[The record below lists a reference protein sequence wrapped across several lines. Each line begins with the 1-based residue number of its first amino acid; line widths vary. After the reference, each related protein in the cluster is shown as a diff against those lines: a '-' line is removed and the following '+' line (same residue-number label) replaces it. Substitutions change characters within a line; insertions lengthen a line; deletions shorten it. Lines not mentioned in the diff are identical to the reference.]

1 MTNFWCNQI
10 YFVLL
15 QNMKK
20 IINSIEWFFTNPKWL
35 FFLGLII
42 SLTATTIEVVR
53 GRNTN
58 YFDYQDSTRM
68 FWEGL
73 TPYTLEFA
81 QAHSLYFLYLPVFC
95 VLYAPIFLLP
105 WWLGPYVWNI
115 GNFVLFSLAIWML
128 PKPLAPHR
136 TKIYLFLLSV
146 LMQSI
151 FCYQYN
157 TVVCYIFIFAFIL
170 LEKNKPFWAVLLIMI
185 SATTKVYGL
194 AELALLFCYPKVWR
208 NFGYAILCGVALL
221 MLPALNPHVDSLS
234 ALYQGTL
241 DMINDHHS
249 SADYIGILFARGLK
263 PLLLPNYRIVQMGV
277 LAILGIL
284 FFWRYKRWHD
294 FEFRLQ
300 ALAIIM
306 GYIILFSDSPETHTY
321 IIPLTSYVM
330 VFWLRPQ
337 RTWLDW
343 TLFWLL
349 FVNFMILPTDV
360 LCPAWL
366 HEYIHKTF
374 WLDVY
379 TYFICWLRIV
389 WWAVGPNRWLTADV
403 RSKMVELKVLLPI
416 LMLLLPL
423 GTQAQSKSNLRI
435 LKIKGVTYKMRLV
448 EGGTFMMGA
457 LPNDTLAD
465 KDEVRHQTT
474 VGDYYIG
481 ETEVTQELWEAI
493 MGKNRSKQKGA
504 KLPVEYI
511 TYNMCKEFIAKLNII
526 TGLQFR
532 LPTEAE
538 WEYAAR
544 GGRKSKNY
552 IYAGS
557 NNIEEVAH
565 SLANYKEHVYLP
577 VGQFK
582 PNELGLYDMSGN
594 VWEWCEDWYRQSPTS
609 KPSSNFHVIRGG
621 GYDCNPRYCRS
632 TNRYMYDQRR
642 RRDLVGFR
650 LALSPHFSINSFRDR

>member
-1 MTNFWCNQI
+1 
-10 YFVLL
+10 
-15 QNMKK
+15 MKK
-20 IINSIEWFFTNPKWL
+20 IINSIEWFFTNPKCL

-389 WWAVGPNRWLTADV
+389 WWAVGP
-403 RSKMVELKVLLPI
+403 KEELKAESVKLKILLPL
-416 LMLLLPL
+416 LMLSLPL
-423 GTQAQSKSNLRI
+423 GTMAQRRPATKVFSV
-435 LKIKGVTYKMRLV
+435 KGVQFKMQFV
-448 EGGTFMMGA
+448 QGGTFTMGA
-457 LPNDTLAD
+457 LPHDTLAD
-465 KDEVRHQTT
+465 DDEVRHR
-474 VGDYYIG
+474 VLVNNFYIG
-481 ETEVTQELWEAI
+481 ETEVTQELWEAV
-493 MGKNRSKQKGA
+493 MLKNRSKHRGNGQW
-504 KLPVEYI
+504 PVEYV
-511 TYNMCKEFIAKLNII
+511 TYDMCKDFIRRLNAL
-526 TGLQFR
+526 TGEHFR

-544 GGRKSKNY
+544 GGKKSKGY
-552 IYAGS
+552 LYAGS
-557 NNIEEVAH
+557 NRIEEVA
-565 SLANYKEHVYLP
+565 YKNMEERIPMP
-577 VGQFK
+577 VAQFK

-594 VWEWCEDWYRQSPTS
+594 VWEWCEDWYRKTPTS

-621 GYDCNPRYCRS
+621 GYDCSPRYCRS

>member
-10 YFVLL
+10 YYVLL

-20 IINSIEWFFTNPKWL
+20 IINSIEWFFTNPKCL

-389 WWAVGPNRWLTADV
+389 WWAVGP
-403 RSKMVELKVLLPI
+403 KEELKAESVKLKILLPL
-416 LMLLLPL
+416 LMLSLPL
-423 GTQAQSKSNLRI
+423 GTMAQRRPATKFFSV
-435 LKIKGVTYKMRLV
+435 KGVQFKMQFV
-448 EGGTFMMGA
+448 QGGTFTMGA
-457 LPNDTLAD
+457 LPHDTLAD
-465 KDEVRHQTT
+465 DDEVRHR
-474 VGDYYIG
+474 VLVNNFYIG
-481 ETEVTQELWEAI
+481 ETEVTQELWEAV
-493 MGKNRSKQKGA
+493 MPKNRSKHRGNGQW
-504 KLPVEYI
+504 PVEYV
-511 TYNMCKEFIAKLNII
+511 TYDMCKDFIRRLNAL
-526 TGLQFR
+526 TGEHFR

-544 GGRKSKNY
+544 GGKKSKGY
-552 IYAGS
+552 LYAGS
-557 NNIEEVAH
+557 NRIEEVA
-565 SLANYKEHVYLP
+565 YKNMEERIPMP
-577 VGQFK
+577 VAQFK

-594 VWEWCEDWYRQSPTS
+594 VWEWCEDWYRKTPTS

-621 GYDCNPRYCRS
+621 GYDCSPRYCRS

>member
-1 MTNFWCNQI
+1 MS
-10 YFVLL
+10 V
-15 QNMKK
+15 MKK
-20 IINSIEWFFTNPKWL
+20 VLHAVKWFFLDPRCLFWL
-35 FFLGLII
+35 GMTIALI
-42 SLTATTIEVVR
+42 ATTIEVVR

-95 VLYAPIFLLP
+95 VLFAPIFLLP
-105 WWLGPYVWNI
+105 WWLGPYIWNI

-128 PKPLAPHR
+128 PKPLAPYR
-136 TKIYLFLLSV
+136 TKIYLFLLSI

-208 NFGYAILCGVALL
+208 NFGYAILCGAVLL
-221 MLPALNPHVDSLS
+221 MLPALNPHVHSLS

-241 DMINDHHS
+241 DMINTHHS
-249 SADYIGILFARGLK
+249 SADYTGILFARGLK
-263 PLLLPNYRIVQMGV
+263 PLLLPNYRIVQIAV
-277 LAILGIL
+277 LAILGLL
-284 FFWRYKRWHD
+284 FFWRHQRWHD
-294 FEFRLQ
+294 FRFRVQ
-300 ALAIIM
+300 AMAVMM

-321 IIPLTSYVM
+321 IIALSGYQM
-330 VFWLRPQ
+330 AFWLQPR
-337 RTWLDW
+337 RTWFDW

-349 FVNFMILPTDV
+349 VVNFMILPTDV

-366 HEYIHKTF
+366 HNFIHETF

-379 TYFICWLRIV
+379 TYFFCWLRIV
-389 WWAVGPNRWLTADV
+389 WWAVGPDGEVSGERLSV
-403 RSKMVELKVLLPI
+403 RGK
-416 LMLLLPL
+416 MLLLLLFLVPI
-423 GTQAQSKSNLRI
+423 GMQAQKTLI
-435 LKIKGVTYKMRLV
+435 FKVKGVTFRMKPV
-448 EGGTFMMGA
+448 QGGTFVMGA
-457 LPNDTLAD
+457 LPTDTLAD
-465 KDEVRHQTT
+465 KDEVRHQVSVKTF
-474 VGDYYIG
+474 YMG
-481 ETEVTQELWEAI
+481 ETEVTQELWEAV
-493 MGKNRSKQKGA
+493 MPKNRSKNKG
-504 KLPVEYI
+504 KTLPVEYV
-511 TYNMCKEFIAKLNII
+511 TYDMCKEFIDKLNQL
-526 TGLQFR
+526 TGYHFR

-544 GGRKSKNY
+544 GGRKSKGY
-552 IYAGS
+552 LYAGS
-557 NNIEEVAH
+557 NDIYQVAH
-565 SLANYKEHVYLP
+565 LLTNTPDMKEKSVAQL
-577 VGQFK
+577 K

-594 VWEWCEDWYRQSPTS
+594 VWEFCEDWYRKSPQSE
-609 KPSSNFHVIRGG
+609 PSSNFHVIRGG
-621 GYDCNPRYCRS
+621 SYNCDARYCRS

-642 RRDLVGFR
+642 RYRHVGFR
-650 LALSPHFSINSFRDR
+650 LALSSH